1 MPFAI
6 GRRASECWEY
16 SICGL
21 FLFFRK
27 MFLLLHLTS
36 LRACRF
42 EKKIPCFEVLQI
54 LFLEVRVKVPH
65 NAKWL
70 WTKSLSSFLEVFLM
84 KLYLMKRYLIQ
95 AVSCRTWKE
104 TAWDF
109 LALGCFWYSF
119 LLGNKDERQ
128 RTGDGVEAMSHLPIK
143 LWAVGQFLCVSK
155 PWLAGSFC
163 TSWSFAAET
172 VTQPFPSTHP

>member
-1 MPFAI
+1 MHQNAGNIQFVGCFFFSGKCFCCCI
-6 GRRASECWEY
+6 SLLWE
-16 SICGL
+16 
-21 FLFFRK
+21 
-27 MFLLLHLTS
+27 HVD
-36 LRACRF
+36 LR
-42 EKKIPCFEVLQI
+42 KKIPCFEVLQI

>member
-1 MPFAI
+1 MHQSAGNIQFVGCFFFSGKRFCCCI
-6 GRRASECWEY
+6 SLLWE
-16 SICGL
+16 
-21 FLFFRK
+21 
-27 MFLLLHLTS
+27 HVD
-36 LRACRF
+36 LR
-42 EKKIPCFEVLQI
+42 KKIPCFEVLQI